1 MGSRPETINM
11 LVIDAVKKGER
22 PQVPHFKDV
31 AFCGTLK
38 IMKEFWVQYP
48 DERL

>member
-11 LVIDAVKKGER
+11 LVIDAVR